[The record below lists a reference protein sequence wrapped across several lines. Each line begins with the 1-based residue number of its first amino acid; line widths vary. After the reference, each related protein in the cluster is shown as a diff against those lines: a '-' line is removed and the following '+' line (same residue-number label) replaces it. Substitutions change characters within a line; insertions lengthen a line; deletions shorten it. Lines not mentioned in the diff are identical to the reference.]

1 MSKEDRATVT
11 GNMHKKFDLVKIVS
25 MVPEISWQL
34 DRQTDRQTDRPTDRD
49 SPHNTLK
56 PGEVKKTPL

>member
-34 DRQTDRQTDRPTDRD
+34 DRQTDRQTDPQTEIVL
-49 SPHNTLK
+49 TIL
-56 PGEVKKTPL
+56 

>member
-1 MSKEDRATVT
+1 MRPIVNMSKEDRATVT

-34 DRQTDRQTDRPTDRD
+34 DRQTDRQTDPQTEIVL
-49 SPHNTLK
+49 TIL
-56 PGEVKKTPL
+56 